1 TATGTNLASA
11 TFSNTAASGW
21 QTVNLTTPVTI
32 AANTTYVASYHT
44 TGAYV
49 ATTNFFTADANDSS
63 RQWLGGVKRSQE
75 RGGCR
80 PSWPAPCAT

>member
-1 TATGTNLASA
+1 M
-11 TFSNTAASGW
+11 
-21 QTVNLTTPVTI
+21 NLTTPVTI
-32 AANTTYVASYHT
+32 AANTTYIASYHT

-75 RGGCR
+75 PGFCA
-80 PSWPAPCAT
+80 PAKLAGALRHVSAAGQPPLV